1 MSLLLVKTKLILAFQ
16 KGNIFYRFL
25 RALCFVKVKDVIK
38 DCWVTIYVQTPQN
51 KWPWMHFGL
60 FHLLFTY
67 LFFREIELFL
77 NFMKIFFLEILSFFA
92 NLTLPKTWFSLSR
105 IFCLGIPQIINEEM
119 NFFFKFMSCLLFQ
132 RYNTLQ

>member
-1 MSLLLVKTKLILAFQ
+1 MLLLLVKTKLILAFQ

-60 FHLLFTY
+60 FLLLFTY
-67 LFFREIELFL
+67 LFFLWNWIISEFHE
-77 NFMKIFFLEILSFFA
+77 IFFLEILSFFCKFDITQ
-92 NLTLPKTWFSLSR
+92 NLIFTFTNFLPRYSTNNKWR
-105 IFCLGIPQIINEEM
+105 DV
-119 NFFFKFMSCLLFQ
+119 FFKFMSCLLFQ

>member
-1 MSLLLVKTKLILAFQ
+1 MKYKNLRIIKISKMLLLLLKTKLILAFQ

-38 DCWVTIYVQTPQN
+38 DCWVTIYVQTLQN

-60 FHLLFTY
+60 FLLLFTY
-67 LFFREIELFL
+67 LFFSWNWIISEFHE
-77 NFMKIFFLEILSFFA
+77 IFFSWKFFLFFA

-105 IFCLGIPQIINEEM
+105 IFPPRYSADNQWRDVL
-119 NFFFKFMSCLLFQ
+119 FF
-132 RYNTLQ
+132 